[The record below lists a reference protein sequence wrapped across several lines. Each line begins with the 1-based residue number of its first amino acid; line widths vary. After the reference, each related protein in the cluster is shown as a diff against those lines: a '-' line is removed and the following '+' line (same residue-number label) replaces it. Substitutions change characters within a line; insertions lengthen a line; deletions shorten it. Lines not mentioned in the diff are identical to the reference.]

1 LFYVVILS
9 EEDKSNDKSSNN
21 NGNGNGVGRML
32 FVKFGDKGKDRAV
45 GAVFV

>member
-9 EEDKSNDKSSNN
+9 EDKSNDKSSNN

-32 FVKFGDKGKDRAV
+32 FVKFGNKGKDRAV

>member
-9 EEDKSNDKSSNN
+9 EGKGNDKSSDN
-21 NGNGNGVGRML
+21 NGNGNGAGRML
-32 FVKFGDKGKDRAV
+32 FVKFGDKEKDRAV